1 MPFFS
6 RDSRLK
12 TFLKKVNDPQHSEVD
27 RWQSYESVED
37 EDDYTV
43 NDAEN
48 KRRSEEEGEEQDNLD
63 LDYQQRVMGGGNKVQ
78 KYVNMYLT
86 DLIFFYENRE
96 TTIAEYKK
104 ILKECAK
111 NCDYYKKAIRIINNR
126 FNHRENDRLYYEK
139 WFRDGYKDDY
149 KRWDYFKAE
158 TDIIQFYNELGKI
171 QKDSNEESAAPL
183 EQEPL
188 EGETTVAGGNRSHK
202 KRKHK
207 RTHKKRKNKRTR
219 ITRKNKRQRKTRRKI

>member
-12 TFLKKVNDPQHSEVD
+12 AFLKKVNSPQHSEVD

-37 EDDYTV
+37 EYPE

-48 KRRSEEEGEEQDNLD
+48 TRRLKKEKEEEEEENDRKD
-63 LDYQQRVMGGGNKVQ
+63 LDYQHYVKGGNKE
-78 KYVNMYLT
+78 KKIVNMYLT
-86 DLIFFYENRE
+86 DLIFFYEDGD

-104 ILKECAK
+104 ILTECNK
-111 NCDYYKKAIRIINNR
+111 NCDYYKEAIRIINYR
-126 FNHRENDRLYYEK
+126 FDYDKKYKDEK

-149 KRWDYFKAE
+149 KRWDHFKTN
-158 TDIIQFYNELGKI
+158 TDIINFYSELGKI
-171 QKDSNEESAAPL
+171 QKDSNEESALTLEEKKPE
-183 EQEPL
+183 EQEA
-188 EGETTVAGGNRSHK
+188 TAAGGNRSHK